1 MSQFDNE
8 RINLSQKKDL
18 FCHASVTIQST
29 NHLSNEKENKTK
41 LKDQRD
47 QSSCIE
53 VSVKLLGTNIF
64 IHTER

>member
-1 MSQFDNE
+1 M
-8 RINLSQKKDL
+8 LKKKKK
-18 FCHASVTIQST
+18 ST